1 MLKKDELMQLK
12 NTELSSMCKE
22 RGIPVYEGKNHVKKE
37 VMVDRLLSYQES
49 NKPVEEKET
58 TEKKAQPKPV
68 KKVSDKVIVSHA
80 VNPVIPPVM
89 KDEINEMIRAKEREK
104 EDILSTPWI
113 MGNKDELIER
123 AEVGTLIAF
132 IDKYGK
138 PRTAKMVNRSS
149 ARRQVKLVT
158 EYDWEFIVSY
168 DSVLWVRFGARWP
181 KAVYT
186 MLKEYKN
193 GKQICVKKAEAED
206 N

>member
-1 MLKKDELMQLK
+1 MLKKDELMLMK
-12 NTELSSMCKE
+12 NTELSAMCKE

-37 VMVDRLLSYQES
+37 VMVDRLLAYQES
-49 NKPVEEKET
+49 NKPVENNP
-58 TEKKAQPKPV
+58 TEKKAEPKPV
-68 KKVSDKVIVSHA
+68 KKANEKIVISHT

-89 KDEINEMIRAKEREK
+89 KKELNNIIKENERET
-104 EDILSTPWI
+104 EEILNTPWI
-113 MGNKDELIER
+113 MGNKDDLIEK

-132 IDKYGK
+132 IDNRGK

-168 DSVLWVRFGARWP
+168 DSVLWVKFGARWP

-186 MLKEYKN
+186 MLKEYTN
-193 GKQICVKKAEAED
+193 GKHIRIQKAESK
-206 N
+206 NI